1 MRFANR
7 TGIFLIALA
16 VLVTGTML
24 FGPGVGAQGEGWR
37 IIHAEYGYRT
47 QRADVTNLLIDLIGR
62 GGENGQIYVND
73 GPMGG
78 DPAQGHEKTLYVR
91 ARNRNGEERVF
102 EFRQHSFLDVH
113 LFDVR
118 RGDRD
123 ERPTGD
129 RDHDRDRDSD
139 GLRIVGAYYGVQGH
153 TTNVTE
159 LLRSRV
165 HEGMLRVV
173 VTNGALGGDPAVGV
187 DKILIV
193 VYRYRGMETATAV
206 SEGNTLAIP

>member
-1 MRFANR
+1 MKFANR
-7 TGIFLIALA
+7 TGILLVALT
-16 VLVTGTML
+16 VLVIGTML
-24 FGPGVGAQGEGWR
+24 FGPGVGAQDEGWR

-91 ARNRNGEERVF
+91 AKNRNGEERVF
-102 EFRQHSFLDVH
+102 EFKQHSFLDVH
-113 LFDVR
+113 MFDVR

-123 ERPTGD
+123 DRPNG
-129 RDHDRDRDSD
+129 DRDRDRGDLD
-139 GLRIVGAYYGVQGH
+139 GLRIIGAYYGVQGH
-153 TTNVTE
+153 TANVTE

-165 HEGMLRVV
+165 RQGMLRLV
-173 VTNGALGGDPAVGV
+173 VTNGGLGGDPAVGV

-193 VYRYRGMETATAV
+193 VYGYQGMETATAV
-206 SEGNTLAIP
+206 REGDTLAIP

>member
-1 MRFANR
+1 MSFTRRN
-7 TGIFLIALA
+7 GVSLIAL
-16 VLVTGTML
+16 VLVTAGAL
-24 FGPGVGAQGEGWR
+24 IFSAGVAGQDEGWR

-47 QRADVTNLLIDLIGR
+47 QRADVTSLLTDLIAR

-102 EFRQHSFLDVH
+102 EFKQHSFLDVH

-123 ERPTGD
+123 DRPNGD
-129 RDHDRDRDSD
+129 RDRDRSDSD
-139 GLRIVGAYYGVQGH
+139 GLRIIGAYYGVQGH
-153 TTNVTE
+153 TVNVTE
-159 LLRSRV
+159 LLRGRV
-165 HEGMLRVV
+165 HDRMLSFV
-173 VTNGALGGDPAVGV
+173 VTNGALGGDPAVGM
-187 DKILIV
+187 DKVLIV
-193 VYRYRGMETATAV
+193 VYRYQGMETATAV
-206 SEGNTLAIP
+206 REGNTLAIP